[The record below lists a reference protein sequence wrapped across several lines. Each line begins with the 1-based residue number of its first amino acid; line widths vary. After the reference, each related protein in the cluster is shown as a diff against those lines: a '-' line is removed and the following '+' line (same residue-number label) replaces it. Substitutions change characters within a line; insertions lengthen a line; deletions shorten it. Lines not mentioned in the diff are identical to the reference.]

1 MKKLRLMLSLGVAL
15 VCMSAMQAQVTGD
28 FQGRGMQNARIKA
41 QRVAYITSRLDLSP
55 QEAERFWP
63 LYNEMEE
70 ERERIFLKYDLERP
84 ADSISE
90 ADAARRIEQSFRLD
104 EELLALRRRYYERFK
119 QVVPASK
126 IVKFPEA
133 DREFKREMLEE
144 LRHRREHGGGAASPA
159 QRGGRMHE
167 GGVASPGQRRG
178 Q

>member
-1 MKKLRLMLSLGVAL
+1 MKKLHLILMPGIFLLCFSGI
-15 VCMSAMQAQVTGD
+15 QAQVIGD
-28 FQGRGMQNARIKA
+28 FPGRGMQNARIKA
-41 QRVAYITSRLDLSP
+41 QRVAYITSRLALSP

-63 LYNEMEE
+63 LFNEMEE

-144 LRHRREHGGGAASPA
+144 LRHRREHGGGGAPPP
-159 QRGGRMHE
+159 H
-167 GGVASPGQRRG
+167 RRG
-178 Q
+178 R

>member
-1 MKKLRLMLSLGVAL
+1 MKKLRLILLLGVGL
-15 VCMSAMQAQVTGD
+15 VCMSGIQAQVTGD

-41 QRVAYITSRLDLSP
+41 QRVAYITSRLELSP

-90 ADAARRIEQSFRLD
+90 ADATRRIEQSFRLE

-119 QVVPASK
+119 QIVPASK
-126 IVKFPEA
+126 IVKFPAAE
-133 DREFKREMLEE
+133 REFKREMLEE

-159 QRGGRMHE
+159 H
-167 GGVASPGQRRG
+167 RRG

>member
-1 MKKLRLMLSLGVAL
+1 MKKLHLILMPGIFLLCLSVI
-15 VCMSAMQAQVTGD
+15 QAQVIGD
-28 FQGRGMQNARIKA
+28 FPGRGMQNARIKA
-41 QRVAYITSRLDLSP
+41 QRVAYITSRLALSP

-63 LYNEMEE
+63 LVNEMEE

-119 QVVPASK
+119 QVVPDSK

-144 LRHRREHGGGAASPA
+144 LRHRREHGGGGAP
-159 QRGGRMHE
+159 
-167 GGVASPGQRRG
+167 PGHRRG
-178 Q
+178 R